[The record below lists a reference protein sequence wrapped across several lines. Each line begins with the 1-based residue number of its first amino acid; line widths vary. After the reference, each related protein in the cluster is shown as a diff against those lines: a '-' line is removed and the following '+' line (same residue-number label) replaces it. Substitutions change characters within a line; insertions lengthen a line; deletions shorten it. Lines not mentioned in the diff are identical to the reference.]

1 MELSPDL
8 TAGEDSDVDFCELAW
23 FPVQRERSYTSGSLS
38 DSSGKKRKQGSPV
51 EERREVQTP
60 EDKEPCNKRVKP
72 VSKTKVPA
80 CKDSPAKVTPL
91 KRLSQSIQR
100 SISFKTDSRLFSF
113 APRSRNSSGNSKRRN
128 SKLWSETFDHVSEE
142 LSAKEIKRQEVIFEL
157 MQGEQQLVD
166 DLNLVKKN
174 YYEPMLKLAIMS
186 EEELTEIF
194 STLDSLIPLHEDL
207 LLHLGR
213 MRQEDGTIDEVG
225 PTMLDWL
232 PCLHAYRNYC
242 CNQVAAKALL
252 DYKKQD
258 RQVENF
264 LRLCQESSF
273 SRKLDLWNFLDLP
286 RSRLVKY
293 PLLLKEILKHTAVD
307 HPDQASLQEAI
318 AVIQEIVGLINS
330 KTGEA
335 ECQYYKKRLTFLF
348 ESRQDCLLARSKL
361 LHCHGELKNNKGQR
375 LHVFLFEAVLVITR
389 PVTQSEQLY
398 YQVYRQPIPMRDLI
412 LEDLPDG
419 EVRLGGSIRGAFTN
433 NNERAKNF
441 FRVGFRDRTQG
452 QSHTLQA
459 NDSFNKQQWMSCL
472 RHAILGYRERSF
484 SESEGPLLGM
494 TDLSLQTS
502 DKASDIEMDDN

>member
-1 MELSPDL
+1 MELSPEL
-8 TAGEDSDVDFCELAW
+8 TAAEDSDGDFCELAW
-23 FPVQRERSYTSGSLS
+23 SPVQRERSYTSGSLS
-38 DSSGKKRKQGSPV
+38 DSSGKKRKQGAPV

-72 VSKTKVPA
+72 VSKTKVPS

-213 MRQEDGTIDEVG
+213 IRQEDGTIDEVG

-293 PLLLKEILKHTAVD
+293 PLLLKEILKHTAAD
-307 HPDQASLQEAI
+307 HPDQASLQEA
-318 AVIQEIVGLINS
+318 
-330 KTGEA
+330 
-335 ECQYYKKRLTFLF
+335 
-348 ESRQDCLLARSKL
+348 
-361 LHCHGELKNNKGQR
+361 R

-398 YQVYRQPIPMRDLI
+398 YQVYRQPIPMRDLL

-441 FRVGFRDRTQG
+441 FRVCFRDRTRG

-459 NDSFNKQQWMSCL
+459 NDSFNKQQWMTCL
-472 RHAILGYRERSF
+472 RHAIIGYRDRSF
-484 SESEGPLLGM
+484 SESEGPLLDM

-502 DKASDIEMDDN
+502 DKASDIEMDDD

>member
-1 MELSPDL
+1 MGVPQLPGFLLPKKKSCMGEMEVHH
-8 TAGEDSDVDFCELAW
+8 A
-23 FPVQRERSYTSGSLS
+23 Q
-38 DSSGKKRKQGSPV
+38 
-51 EERREVQTP
+51 
-60 EDKEPCNKRVKP
+60 EPCNKRVKP
-72 VSKTKVPA
+72 VSKVKA
-80 CKDSPAKVTPL
+80 SASSDSPAKVTPL

-100 SISFKTDSRLFSF
+100 SISFKTDSRLFNF
-113 APRSRNSSGNSKRRN
+113 APRPRSRNSSGNSKRRN
-128 SKLWSETFDHVSEE
+128 SKLWCETFDHVSEE

-186 EEELTEIF
+186 EEELTDIF

-207 LLHLGR
+207 LSHLGR

-252 DYKKQD
+252 DYKKQN

-293 PLLLKEILKHTAVD
+293 PLLLKEILKHTAAD
-307 HPDQASLQEAI
+307 HPDQAPLQEAI
-318 AVIQEIVGLINS
+318 AVIQDIVGLINS

-335 ECQYYKKRLTFLF
+335 ECQYYKKRLSFLF
-348 ESRQDCLLARSKL
+348 ETQEDSLLARSKL

-389 PVTQSEQLY
+389 PLTQNDQLC
-398 YQVYRQPIPMRDLI
+398 YQVYRQPIPVRDLL

-441 FRVGFRDRTQG
+441 FRVSFRDRTRG

-459 NDSFNKQQWMSCL
+459 NDSFNKQQWISCL
-472 RHAILGYRERSF
+472 RSTIVGYRDRCFTEM
-484 SESEGPLLGM
+484 EGPLLDM
-494 TDLSLQTS
+494 TDLSLHGN
-502 DKASDIEMDDN
+502 DKASDTEMDDG